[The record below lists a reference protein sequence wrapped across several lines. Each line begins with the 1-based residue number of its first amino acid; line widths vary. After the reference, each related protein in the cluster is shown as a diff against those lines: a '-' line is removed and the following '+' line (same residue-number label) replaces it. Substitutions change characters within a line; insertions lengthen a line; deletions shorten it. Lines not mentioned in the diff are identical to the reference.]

1 MLGVE
6 PTLGAGRMC
15 ALFTELL
22 ARWLHH
28 LRGYRTISGENGRYY
43 IVSPPP
49 GVIPTCYSASD
60 RWAEYYDE
68 RVCLSV
74 CVSVCVFVCPR
85 SYLRNYTSDLHQILC
100 YLWPWFGPLLAALC
114 TSGFTD
120 YVTFAHKPR
129 LFDVAAQLK
138 RSAHAALGLAI
149 NCAQ

>member
-74 CVSVCVFVCPR
+74 CLSVCLCVCLSVRDHIFVTTRPIFTKFCVTYGRGSVLFWRRYVLPV
-85 SYLRNYTSDLHQILC
+85 SQITSHLLISQGCSTSPLSWSAVHTQ
-100 YLWPWFGPLLAALC
+100 PWAWL
-114 TSGFTD
+114 
-120 YVTFAHKPR
+120 
-129 LFDVAAQLK
+129 
-138 RSAHAALGLAI
+138 
-149 NCAQ
+149 